1 MTIPT
6 PEPGLVINYAYLWH
20 HEREA
25 GQEEGRKDR
34 PSVIVL
40 CVEGAEAGATV
51 VTVLPITHAAP
62 KIRGEGVEI
71 PPDVKRHLGLDDEPS
86 WIVVSEGNEFVWP
99 GYDLSKR
106 RKDGSYSYG
115 FLPPRL
121 FDRVVKAFVAL
132 HKAQRSRTVPRD

>member
-1 MTIPT
+1 MTIPA

-20 HEREA
+20 YEHVA
-25 GQEEGRKDR
+25 GREEGRKGR

-40 CVEGAEAGATV
+40 CVEEGEAGTTV
-51 VTVLPITHAAP
+51 VTVLPITHVAP
-62 KIRGEGVEI
+62 HRSGEGVEI
-71 PPDVKRHLGLDDEPS
+71 PPPVRRHLGLDDEPS

-99 GYDLSKR
+99 GHDLRKR
-106 RKDGSYSYG
+106 RRDGSYAYG

-132 HKAQRSRTVPRD
+132 HAAQLDRIVGRD